1 VKQNPYMII
10 QYHPKYASE
19 TVKMWRESK
28 EQAIGQKEVHTF
40 EDHVDFINHRLSEQ
54 FQIDLAIIDEK
65 VVGMIAYN
73 KTEISQLYIHVG
85 YQGIGI
91 GKALL
96 NKVKEHSSGRLTL
109 YTFDINQKAQ
119 RFYEKHGF
127 IIIGRGNENEENL
140 PDIQYEWTTK
150 K

>member
-1 VKQNPYMII
+1 MII
-10 QYHPKYASE
+10 PYHPKYASE

-28 EQAIGQKEVHTF
+28 EQAIGQKEIHSF
-40 EDHVDFINHRLSEQ
+40 ENHVDFINHKLPGQ
-54 FQIDLAIIDEK
+54 FQIGLAVVDEK

-73 KTEISQLYIHVG
+73 KSEISQLYIHVG
-85 YQGIGI
+85 FQGIGI
-91 GKALL
+91 GEALL
-96 NKVKEHSSGRLTL
+96 NKAKKHSSGRLTL

-140 PDIQYEWTTK
+140 PDIQYEWTVDIINN
-150 K
+150 